1 MIPLPLLSLGL
12 KLLANW
18 QKYLIIG
25 LVILAAAG
33 VVWMHGYG
41 KGSSRLFEYK
51 AEQAEAKVVIIQK
64 IVKLA
69 GEVRERWHAAETR
82 YVTEYV
88 EIEKESA
95 DVPVRPACNAT
106 AGWVRS
112 HNAAAA
118 ADSSS
123 IGNVA
128 DATDTG
134 ITEAQAL
141 ATVRGNYKSY
151 HQVANDLKA
160 CRGFVHGLPRA
171 TE

>member
-1 MIPLPLLSLGL
+1 VSLLLRFLPTLAGINPWMII
-12 KLLANW
+12 AFIAW
-18 QKYLIIG
+18 T
-25 LVILAAAG
+25 AG
-33 VVWMHGYG
+33 VGAFAAWGAY
-41 KGSSRLFEYK
+41 KIADNDRLELI

-88 EIEKESA
+88 EIEKESEN
-95 DVPVRPACNAT
+95 VPVRPACNAT

-112 HNAAAA
+112 HNAAAS

-134 ITEAQAL
+134 ITEAESL

-160 CRGFVHGLPRA
+160 CRGFVHGLPKA